1 MWWHME
7 VDFDWQ
13 ETAPRPDAARFVTL
27 LVHLMIY
34 APQTPDLNWCRIAA
48 EDQTLCETY
57 QAKQATKKKKNLTAQ
72 APAKKKKNVARA
84 EGACSVPTPAAW
96 FCSH

>member
-13 ETAPRPDAARFVTL
+13 ETAPRPDAA
-27 LVHLMIY
+27 
-34 APQTPDLNWCRIAA
+34 RIAA